1 MSRFSCD
8 LRFVSMAAQND
19 RPGLL
24 RVGGRLAE
32 NPSRPDSRSKQD
44 VAQGGVE
51 APAANSWIQERT
63 RVAVGQGVNVSGRL
77 IFNEPVRIEGT
88 FRGEVTSGSL
98 VVIAET
104 GMVEGKM
111 KASKLVVLGEMRG
124 DIVDATRAYLG
135 SHARVYGDITAENL
149 TVCEGAYF
157 SGNVKMTSRRPDPQT
172 TA

>member
-1 MSRFSCD
+1 
-8 LRFVSMAAQND
+8 MAAQND

-24 RVGGRLAE
+24 KVGGRLAE
-32 NPSRPDSRSKQD
+32 NPLRTDSRSKDPQH
-44 VAQGGVE
+44 GGE
-51 APAANSWIQERT
+51 TLAPNAWVQERT
-63 RVAVGQGVNVSGRL
+63 RVAVGQGVNVSGKL
-77 IFNEPVRIEGT
+77 IFNEPIRIEGT

-104 GMVEGKM
+104 GTVEGRM

-135 SHARVYGDITAENL
+135 PHARVYGDITAENL

-157 SGNVKMTSRRPDPQT
+157 SGNVKMTSHRAESPSSV
-172 TA
+172 

>member
-1 MSRFSCD
+1 
-8 LRFVSMAAQND
+8 MAVQND
-19 RPGLL
+19 RPGLVK
-24 RVGGRLAE
+24 VGGRLAE
-32 NPSRPDSRSKQD
+32 NPSRTESRSKDPQHGVGD
-44 VAQGGVE
+44 VLSPNAWV
-51 APAANSWIQERT
+51 QERT

-88 FRGEVTSGSL
+88 FRGEVTSSSL

-104 GMVEGKM
+104 GTVEGKM

-124 DIVDATRAYLG
+124 DIVDASRAYLG

-157 SGNVKMTSRRPDPQT
+157 SGNVKMSSRRAAESSTVLP
-172 TA
+172 

>member
-1 MSRFSCD
+1 
-8 LRFVSMAAQND
+8 MAAQND

-24 RVGGRLAE
+24 RVGGRIAE
-32 NPSRPDSRSKQD
+32 NPSRADSRSKLDPQHGSE
-44 VAQGGVE
+44 AQTAQWV
-51 APAANSWIQERT
+51 QERT

-88 FRGEVTSGSL
+88 FRGEVTSSSL

-104 GMVEGKM
+104 GTVEGKM

-124 DIVDATRAYLG
+124 DILDAARAYLG

-157 SGNVKMTSRRPDPQT
+157 SGNVKMTSRRRILHPCLSGNPK
-172 TA
+172 

>member
-1 MSRFSCD
+1 
-8 LRFVSMAAQND
+8 MAGND

-24 RVGGRLAE
+24 RVGGRIAE
-32 NPSRPDSRSKQD
+32 NPSRTDSRLKSDSQHGAD
-44 VAQGGVE
+44 AQ
-51 APAANSWIQERT
+51 PQAAWVQERT

-88 FRGEVTSGSL
+88 FRGEVTSSSL

-104 GMVEGKM
+104 GTVEGKM
-111 KASKLVVLGEMRG
+111 KASKLVVLGELRG

-135 SHARVYGDITAENL
+135 SHARVYGDIAAENL

-157 SGNVKMTSRRPDPQT
+157 SGNVKMTSRRAAEPSPP
-172 TA
+172 A

>member
-1 MSRFSCD
+1 
-8 LRFVSMAAQND
+8 MAAQND
-19 RPGLL
+19 RPGLVK
-24 RVGGRLAE
+24 VGGRLAE
-32 NPSRPDSRSKQD
+32 NPSRADLRSKDPQHSGAD
-44 VAQGGVE
+44 PHSPNAWV
-51 APAANSWIQERT
+51 QERT

-88 FRGEVTSGSL
+88 FRGEVSSSSL

-104 GMVEGKM
+104 GTVEGRM

-124 DIVDATRAYLG
+124 DIVDASRAYLG

-157 SGNVKMTSRRPDPQT
+157 SGNVKMTSRRAESST

>member
-1 MSRFSCD
+1 
-8 LRFVSMAAQND
+8 MAAQGND
-19 RPGLL
+19 RPGFPK
-24 RVGGRLAE
+24 VVSRLSE
-32 NPSRPDSRSKQD
+32 NPSRAELRSKQD
-44 VAQGGVE
+44 SQHTS
-51 APAANSWIQERT
+51 AADAHHSPNGWVQERT

-88 FRGEVTSGSL
+88 FRGEVSSSSL

-104 GMVEGKM
+104 GTVEGRM

-124 DIVDATRAYLG
+124 DIVDASRAYLG

-157 SGNVKMTSRRPDPQT
+157 SGNVKMTSRRAESST
-172 TA
+172 TV

>member
-1 MSRFSCD
+1 
-8 LRFVSMAAQND
+8 MAAQGND
-19 RPGLL
+19 RFLKA
-24 RVGGRLAE
+24 GRLVE
-32 NPSRPDSRSKQD
+32 SPSRAESRSKQD
-44 VAQGGVE
+44 SQHSGADAHH
-51 APAANSWIQERT
+51 APTGWVQERT

-88 FRGEVTSGSL
+88 FRGEVSSSSL

-104 GMVEGKM
+104 GTVEGRM

-124 DIVDATRAYLG
+124 DIVDASRAYLG

-157 SGNVKMTSRRPDPQT
+157 SGNVKMTSRRAPESST

>member
-1 MSRFSCD
+1 
-8 LRFVSMAAQND
+8 MAAQND
-19 RPGLL
+19 RPGLVK
-24 RVGGRLAE
+24 VGGRLVE
-32 NPSRPDSRSKQD
+32 NPSRTESRSKDPQH
-44 VAQGGVE
+44 GGGE
-51 APAANSWIQERT
+51 APSPSAWVQERT

-77 IFNEPVRIEGT
+77 IFHEPVRIEGT
-88 FRGEVTSGSL
+88 FRGEVTSSAL

-104 GMVEGKM
+104 GTVEGKM

-124 DIVDATRAYLG
+124 DIVDASRAYLG

-157 SGNVKMTSRRPDPQT
+157 SGNVKMTSRRAESST

>member
-1 MSRFSCD
+1 
-8 LRFVSMAAQND
+8 MAVQND

-24 RVGGRLAE
+24 KVGRLAE
-32 NPSRPDSRSKQD
+32 NPSRTESRSKDPQHGAGAD
-44 VAQGGVE
+44 AH
-51 APAANSWIQERT
+51 AATAWVNERT

-88 FRGEVTSGSL
+88 FRGEVASTSL

-104 GMVEGKM
+104 GTVEGRM
-111 KASKLVVLGEMRG
+111 RASKLVVLGEMRG

-157 SGNVKMTSRRPDPQT
+157 SGNVKMTARRAAESST
-172 TA
+172 NA

>member
-1 MSRFSCD
+1 
-8 LRFVSMAAQND
+8 MAAQND

-24 RVGGRLAE
+24 RVGGRIAE
-32 NPSRPDSRSKQD
+32 NPSRTDSRSKLDPQHGGE
-44 VAQGGVE
+44 AQS
-51 APAANSWIQERT
+51 PASWVQERT

-88 FRGEVTSGSL
+88 FRGEVSSSSL

-104 GMVEGKM
+104 GTVEGKM
-111 KASKLVVLGEMRG
+111 KASKLVVLGELRG
-124 DIVDATRAYLG
+124 DIVDASRAYLG

-157 SGNVKMTSRRPDPQT
+157 SGNVKMTARRAAESST